1 MSTPT
6 LLHSQSDEH
15 RNPMSGP
22 AEAVALYDRAVDR
35 LLRYHPEVVDLAT
48 TLAEEH
54 ADVPMTGALLA
65 YLHLTS
71 SDEPDAVVAAG
82 ALEGMAATA
91 MNDREEA
98 HHDAIAA
105 WVDGDWVGASR
116 LLDQLLVRWPRD

>member
-6 LLHSQSDEH
+6 LLDAQHDEH

-22 AEAVALYDRAVDR
+22 AEAVAIYDRAIDR
-35 LLRYHPEVVDLAT
+35 MLRYHPEVVDLAT
-48 TLAEEH
+48 TLAEQH

-71 SDEPDAVVAAG
+71 SDEPDVAVASG
-82 ALEGMAATA
+82 ALEGMAATP
-91 MNDREEA
+91 MNEREQA

-105 WVDGDWVGASR
+105 WVAGDWVGAS
-116 LLDQLLVRWPRD
+116 